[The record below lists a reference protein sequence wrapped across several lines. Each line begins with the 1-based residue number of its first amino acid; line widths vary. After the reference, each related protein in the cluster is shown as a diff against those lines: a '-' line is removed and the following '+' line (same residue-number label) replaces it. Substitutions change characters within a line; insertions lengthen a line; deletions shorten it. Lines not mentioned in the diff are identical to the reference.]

1 VKPTKK
7 QVAEFVRLQQRL
19 AIGAGFSLRHEDSL
33 DMREYI
39 KQTSP
44 AGTIYC
50 TPCGNWVA
58 VRFADIEAAKRAG
71 ITPANDYSGKHNFHE
86 VMTVDSRLR
95 QSRTAGFRDRGGVD
109 MTGLLT
115 ALTKRLT
122 RFAPARSGRFVVFSL
137 LEANSGGA
145 GF

>member
-1 VKPTKK
+1 
-7 QVAEFVRLQQRL
+7 
-19 AIGAGFSLRHEDSL
+19 
-33 DMREYI
+33 MREYI

-86 VMTVDSRLR
+86 VMTVDGSVKFEGIVVKSLT
-95 QSRTAGFRDRGGVD
+95 SKKLIEGTANEQ
-109 MTGLLT
+109 
-115 ALTKRLT
+115 
-122 RFAPARSGRFVVFSL
+122 P
-137 LEANSGGA
+137 
-145 GF
+145 

>member
-86 VMTVDSRLR
+86 VMTVDGSVKFEEFMRLVKADFGKVEPLV
-95 QSRTAGFRDRGGVD
+95 SETV
-109 MTGLLT
+109 
-115 ALTKRLT
+115 
-122 RFAPARSGRFVVFSL
+122 
-137 LEANSGGA
+137 EAST
-145 GF
+145 